1 MQTKG
6 FDSFIKKLEVDIDKK
21 TGNVLKK
28 TGVYILKDVQM
39 NTPVDTGRLRRSWK
53 ITRDLNKVTI
63 SNNTKYARHVE
74 YGHRTR
80 ASAKNVRYNSKTR
93 TFHNKISVVPGRH
106 MLRNSVERGKILL
119 VKEMAEIKLF
129 GGD

>member
-28 TGVYILKDVQM
+28 TGVYILKDVKM

-63 SNNTKYARHVE
+63 SNNTSYARHVE
-74 YGHRTR
+74 FGHRTR
-80 ASAKNVRYNSKTR
+80 SSAEGGGVK
-93 TFHNKISVVPGRH
+93 VVTGRH
-106 MLRNSVERGKILL
+106 MLRNSVERGKVLL
-119 VKEMAEIKLF
+119 AKEMADIKIF